1 MTTQTLKAVTSGQVT
16 KPTTFPAM
24 LEAYKGEIA
33 RALPKHLSPDRLA
46 RIALTEFRKNPK
58 LGECDPRSVFAAV
71 IQASQLGLEPGLM
84 GQAYLIPYKTEC
96 QLIPGYQGLI
106 DLVRRTG
113 MVKRIEAHVVR
124 DEDVFTYRTGMSTTL
139 EHEPALDGDPG
150 ELRLAYAVAEFTD
163 GGYHVEV
170 MTRAQIETIR
180 DRSQGYQMS
189 KRYGR
194 PGPWDT
200 DTEEMWRKTVIRRI
214 CKYLPKSAELATALA
229 LDDTAAHGAQH
240 LTTNDAIEGTWVP
253 TVDEDRPIVQAVEA
267 QAAPV
272 EQTDP
277 YANQRAEI
285 AALTTMHDLTAWLN
299 QHKGKAGQAIK
310 DALREDL
317 EAAQARIK
325 AAGKPTDKP
334 ATTFADVADALSSA
348 KGDAEM
354 LEKLPNVEL
363 QPRTEAAKPL
373 E

>member
-1 MTTQTLKAVTSGQVT
+1 MTTQALKAVTSGQVT

-46 RIALTEFRKNPK
+46 RIAMTEFRKNPK
-58 LGECDPRSVFAAV
+58 LGDCDPRSVFAAV

-124 DEDVFTYRTGMSTTL
+124 DGDKFQYRTGMTTTL

-150 ELRLAYAVAEFTD
+150 TLRLAYAVAEFTG

-180 DRSQGYQMS
+180 NRSQGYQMS
-189 KRYGR
+189 KRFNK

-214 CKYLPKSAELATALA
+214 CKYLPKSAELVTALS
-229 LDDTAAHGAQH
+229 LDDTAEHGAQH
-240 LTTNDAIEGTWVP
+240 LTTKDAIEGTWMP
-253 TVDEDRPIVQAVEA
+253 TVEDEQADVAQAVEA
-267 QAAPV
+267 APAREEKVATVEHIDGNQITDEAAPAKDDAV
-272 EQTDP
+272 PWAWGKSE
-277 YANQRAEI
+277 
-285 AALTTMHDLTAWLN
+285 AALKYPDILH
-299 QHKGKAGQAIK
+299 
-310 DALREDL
+310 EL
-317 EAAQARIK
+317 EQFQGLSEFARYIGNLPAKLKKELHAELEHTQARIR
-325 AAGKPTDKP
+325 ACMPPDGS
-334 ATTFADVADALSSA
+334 VQS
-348 KGDAEM
+348 
-354 LEKLPNVEL
+354 
-363 QPRTEAAKPL
+363 
-373 E
+373 